1 MKYDREREFSMTE
14 LRKIAKLVGVNES
27 FAATKGRTPVFL
39 MIRQKLRR
47 IDRVVIE

>member
-27 FAATKGRTPVFL
+27 FAERKGRTPVFL
-39 MIRQKLRR
+39 MIRQKLRW
-47 IDRVVIE
+47 IDR